1 MSGPR
6 SLLARTIA
14 IAVIALMA
22 IVIGGPTLSA
32 SGPGNALAVL
42 GATDTSSQVKG
53 ITVQG
58 TGRITL
64 SPDLATI
71 SVGVQT
77 QAPRAAQAQAQASA
91 VMSRIIAAVKG
102 GDIADADLT
111 TQWISLQPLY
121 AYGPLGSVPPRV
133 TGYEA
138 SQSLSIKVHHV
149 ATAGAV
155 IDAAVG
161 AGATQ
166 VGGISFTVAD
176 PTAAT
181 AQARAAAMLD
191 AQQHAAALAHAAGVS
206 LGSLISVTEVAA
218 PMPGPIAYAAG
229 SLAVPD
235 ARTPVQVGTSDIEVM
250 VEATF
255 AIGS

>member
-1 MSGPR
+1 MSEHR
-6 SLLARTIA
+6 SQVMTSTA
-14 IAVIALMA
+14 IAAIALMA
-22 IVIGGPTLSA
+22 IVLGGPLLAGSRPTDTL
-32 SGPGNALAVL
+32 PVQ
-42 GATDTSSQVKG
+42 GATDTAGQAKG

-58 TGRITL
+58 MGTITI

-77 QAPRAAQAQAQASA
+77 QASRAAEAQSQASA
-91 VMSRIIAAVKG
+91 VMTKVIAAVKHAG
-102 GDIADADLT
+102 IADADLT

-121 AYGPLGSVPPRV
+121 DYSPNGSVPPRV
-133 TGYEA
+133 TGYQA
-138 SQSLSIKVHHV
+138 GQSLSVKVHDV
-149 ATAGAV
+149 ALAGPV

-166 VGGISFTVAD
+166 VNGISFSVAD

-181 AQARAAAMLD
+181 SQARVAAMRD
-191 AQQHAAALAHAAGVS
+191 ARQHAATLAQAAGVS
-206 LGSLISVTEVAA
+206 LGALISVTEVSS
-218 PMPGPIAYAAG
+218 PMPTPFPYAAG
-229 SLAVPD
+229 D
-235 ARTPVQVGTSDIEVM
+235 AAAPGVKTPVQIGTTDIEVL